1 MPLLDQA
8 LEAVHFDAAVEG
20 PSDSPKEKKKKSS
33 EICET
38 KVFKSGFFFNSTPA
52 GDSLVPAVPPF
63 SVQVVAVV
71 PEPVAGEGHHQ
82 PGPWRAVHLLQL
94 NKVLLCEL
102 ININFILTL

>member
-1 MPLLDQA
+1 MRN
-8 LEAVHFDAAVEG
+8 
-20 PSDSPKEKKKKSS
+20 KSFQVR
-33 EICET
+33 
-38 KVFKSGFFFNSTPA
+38 VFLNSTPA